1 MVDLFLLEAES
12 QKFTVL
18 DRSFTATYLFPPSNK
33 GI

>member
-1 MVDLFLLEAES
+1 MVNLFLLEAES

-18 DRSFTATYLFPPSNK
+18 DRSFTTTYLFSPLNK